1 MESIYDDATR
11 SYDDVQSE
19 AVRKN
24 YVCGDLAEETRLPRE
39 LIERLHEMWARR
51 ERPFFT
57 SVAEDGTI
65 SPDDLA
71 ELIRSLKIHSDLLC
85 RSISRVI
92 SAGAPIGFAQ
102 FVRGYGWLHARTLR
116 EALPFAFKVF
126 DLDGDGKLKTDE
138 FGAVLDASLTLND
151 LDPTAIKKVR
161 RQPPSPS
168 ASASTRSISKNM
180 WLGCQRWGRVRA
192 VPK

>member
-1 MESIYDDATR
+1 
-11 SYDDVQSE
+11 
-19 AVRKN
+19 
-24 YVCGDLAEETRLPRE
+24 
-39 LIERLHEMWARR
+39 MWARR

-161 RQPPSPS
+161 RQPPSP
-168 ASASTRSISKNM
+168 
-180 WLGCQRWGRVRA
+180 
-192 VPK
+192 